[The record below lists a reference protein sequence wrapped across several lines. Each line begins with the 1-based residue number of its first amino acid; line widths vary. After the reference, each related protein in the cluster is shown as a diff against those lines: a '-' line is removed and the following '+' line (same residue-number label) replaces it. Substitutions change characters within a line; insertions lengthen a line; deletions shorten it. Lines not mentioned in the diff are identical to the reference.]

1 LIFYNNFAATDL
13 VQILRIVTYVV
24 HVDMHLKHLLHLQP
38 PISTDPASCRLD
50 KTAASMLSQP
60 GLRWELNKWYEAE
73 PTWTHDPNVETIV
86 KLSRHHL
93 HFKADDICTADYFMQ
108 GALNRIYLIRC
119 PRGGEAERCY
129 IFRVSLPVD
138 PGFKVSSDAATMS
151 FMREHTD
158 APVPCVMAFDSSHE
172 NELGFAWTIM
182 EMMPGRPLCFQ
193 WKYMTRQQ
201 KELLVKRVA
210 EVVAQMFR
218 RKFHGIGNLYQA
230 QADESPPQEYC
241 NNVKR
246 IPKTGN
252 SAPMSP
258 RLKHHND
265 LKQIP
270 RPENIAPADI
280 SHHSAGSTRSSPT
293 NEVTKL
299 LLTNGVTEAPT
310 TNGMHV
316 DRHDPKYSLGRIVS
330 MSFLWHK
337 RVHYD
342 VYRGPFANSH
352 DWMAARLAFVIT
364 ESEAIISD
372 PALDERQKSCARK
385 FSSVGKRLE
394 QQLANF
400 FPVEDSC
407 SSKFVPEVTTLHH
420 FDMSGYN
427 VLVDDE
433 GRLTALLDWDGVS
446 AVPLWKACQIPEF
459 LMSRYIDEMGLD
471 DGPGRV
477 DGEYSASQ
485 ILRDEAIDLE
495 KEQLRMSFL
504 TEMERLEPQWVEV
517 YKASVRSAD
526 FDKAVQLCDSLSRTD
541 LVAEWLHDIEQGR
554 EYWSLQQGL
563 LEG

>member
-1 LIFYNNFAATDL
+1 LISYNNFVVTDL
-13 VQILRIVTYVV
+13 AHTLRAVTYVV
-24 HVDMHLKHLLHLQP
+24 HVDAYLKHLLHLQFR
-38 PISTDPASCRLD
+38 ISTNTASFRLEG
-50 KTAASMLSQP
+50 TAASMLSQP

-86 KLSRHHL
+86 KLARHHL
-93 HFKADDICTADYFMQ
+93 HFKPDDICTADYFMQ

-119 PRGGEAERCY
+119 PRGGAAERCY

-193 WKYMTRQQ
+193 WRYMTRQQ
-201 KELLVKRVA
+201 KEFLVKRVA

-230 QADESPPQEYC
+230 KANESPQTEHG
-241 NNVKR
+241 NNLER
-246 IPKTGN
+246 IPQPGN
-252 SAPMSP
+252 NAPMSP
-258 RLKHHND
+258 RLKHCANP
-265 LKQIP
+265 KRIP
-270 RPENIAPADI
+270 QPENIAPAYTTYRFAKI
-280 SHHSAGSTRSSPT
+280 TESPST
-293 NEVTKL
+293 NGITKL
-299 LLTNGVTEAPT
+299 PLMNGVTEAPS
-310 TNGMHV
+310 TNGMHM
-316 DRHDPKYSLGRIVS
+316 DRHDRKYSVGRIVS

-342 VYRGPFANSH
+342 VYRGPFVNSH

-364 ESEAIISD
+364 ESEAITSD
-372 PALDERQKSCARK
+372 PALDERQKACARK
-385 FSSVGKRLE
+385 FSLVAKRLE

-400 FPVEDSC
+400 FPVKDSC
-407 SSKFVPEVTTLHH
+407 SSEMISEVTTLHH

-471 DGPGRV
+471 DSLGRV
-477 DGEYSASQ
+477 DGEYSVSQ
-485 ILRDEAIDLE
+485 ILRDKAIDLE
-495 KEQLRMSFL
+495 KEQLRMYFL

-517 YKASVRSAD
+517 YNDSVRSAD
-526 FDKAVQLCDSLSRTD
+526 FDKAVQLCDSLSMTD
-541 LVAEWLHDIEQGR
+541 FVAEWLHDIEQGK